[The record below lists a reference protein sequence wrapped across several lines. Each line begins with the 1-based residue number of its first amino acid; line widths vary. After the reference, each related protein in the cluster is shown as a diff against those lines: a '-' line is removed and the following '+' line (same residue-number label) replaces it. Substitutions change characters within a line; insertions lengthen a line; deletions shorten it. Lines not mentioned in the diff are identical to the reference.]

1 MIPANV
7 DDYRLLAKRKLPRFL
22 FDYIDGGAFGEITLR
37 SNNADLQNI
46 LIKQRILRDVSD
58 IDLSTELFGKKL
70 NLPLVLAP
78 VGIAGLNARRGEVLA
93 AQAAEETGVP
103 FCLSTVSTCSL
114 EEVSTGTR
122 SSFWFQLYIAKD
134 REFGRELLQRASKL
148 GCDTLILTVDMQVP
162 SARYRDIRSGLAGG
176 SMLRRQFAR
185 FAQAAIKPA
194 WAWDV
199 GLLGRPHSL
208 GNVAHILG
216 KNAGIDKYW
225 QWMKDNFDP
234 SVTWKDLEFIR
245 ANWPGKILVKGI
257 LDVDDART
265 AAAEGADAVIVS
277 NHGGRQLDGTIS
289 SVKALPAIAD
299 ALGNDITVLMDGG
312 VRTGLDMVRALALG
326 ARAVLIGRPWAY
338 GLAAGKKQGVT
349 EVLNILKN
357 ELRVTMALM
366 GCTKISEL
374 NKDLLIQK

>member
-46 LIKQRILRDVSD
+46 LVKQRILRDVSK
-58 IDLSTELFGKKL
+58 IDLSTELFGKNL

-78 VGIAGLNARRGEVLA
+78 IGIAGLSARRGEVLA
-93 AQAAEETGVP
+93 AQAAEEAGVP
-103 FCLSTVSTCSL
+103 FCLSTVSTCSF
-114 EEVSTGTR
+114 EEVKARTHSP
-122 SSFWFQLYIAKD
+122 FWFQLYVARD
-134 REFGRELLQRASKL
+134 REFGRELLQRVNKL

-185 FAQAAIKPA
+185 FTQAAIKPV

-199 GLLGRPHSL
+199 GIRGRPHSL

-216 KNAGIDKYW
+216 KNAGIDKFW
-225 QWMKDNFDP
+225 QWLKDNFDP
-234 SVTWKDLEFIR
+234 TVTWNDLEFIR

-257 LDVDDART
+257 LEVDDARS
-265 AAAEGADAVIVS
+265 AAAAGADGVIVS

-289 SVKALPAIAD
+289 SVKALPAIAE
-299 ALGNDITVLMDGG
+299 ALGDELTVLMDGG
-312 VRTGLDMVRALALG
+312 VRSGLDMVRALSLG
-326 ARAVLIGRPWAY
+326 AKAVLIGRPWVY
-338 GLAAGKKQGVT
+338 GLAARKKQGVS

-357 ELRVTMALM
+357 EMRVTMALM